1 MQGGDAGTARA
12 SIPVN
17 RSPGPCPKRAGA
29 ETARRIGN
37 SGRRKHGYSECMGGK
52 KYRPAEIE
60 PKWQEYWD
68 RTGVYRAGSDPD
80 RPKYYVLEMLPY
92 PSGVL
97 HMGHVR
103 NYTIGDA
110 LARYK
115 RMQGFRV
122 LHPMGWDSFGLPA
135 ENAAIKNRRDPREWT
150 HANIAAMKKQ
160 LRTFGFSYDWDCE
173 ISSCEPEYYR
183 WNQWLFLRMW
193 EKGLAYRKKATVNWC
208 PACATVLA
216 NEQVVNGCCWRHED
230 TPVRLQE
237 RDQWFFRTTAYA
249 DELLDSLEG
258 LEGGWPGRVL
268 AMQRNWIGRSAGT
281 EVDFR
286 VEGSGEKIRVF
297 TTRVDTIFGATC
309 LIVAPL
315 HPLVSEFGF
324 ASRGRDMATAAATKS
339 PDDLEKV
346 GFFTGRHAVNPYSGG
361 RVPIWVGNFVVMTY
375 GTGAIMAVPAH
386 DQRDFEFC
394 RKHGIAVRPVIR
406 PPDGPLARADAM
418 TEAYCDYGVVEES
431 GAFSGLPSEDAIERM
446 NARAAED
453 GFGHAAVTFRLRDWG
468 VSRQRYWGTPIPMIL
483 CSRCGT
489 VPVPDEDLPVLL
501 PDGVELTGTGESP
514 LRTVPAFVQVDCPAC
529 GGKAER
535 ETDTMDT
542 FVDSSWYFY
551 RYADAQC
558 DTGPFRPERVA
569 AWFPI
574 DQYIGGVEHAV
585 LHLIYCRFF
594 TKVMRDL
601 GLLDW
606 DEPIQRL
613 FTQGM
618 VIRDGRKMS
627 KNLGNVV
634 SPEQIV
640 SKYGSDTA
648 RMFSLFAAPPDRD
661 LDWLDDGV
669 EGMWRFLSRVHR
681 LVGRAGSPETGASA
695 EPRNAADRAAL
706 RKLHQTIE
714 RVTSDFETRWHFNTS
729 IASIMELTN
738 ALYALEPDMSSEVMQ
753 EALRGLTLLLGPFAP
768 HLTEELLEMLGREGP
783 VLDEQWPE
791 SDSELAREDSVQ
803 IAIQV
808 NGRLRDRLTVPKGLP
823 KDELSARAR
832 ETEKISAL
840 LQGKTIRKVIEIPD
854 RLVNFVA

>member
-1 MQGGDAGTARA
+1 M
-12 SIPVN
+12 V
-17 RSPGPCPKRAGA
+17 
-29 ETARRIGN
+29 
-37 SGRRKHGYSECMGGK
+37 GK
-52 KYRPAEIE
+52 PYRPGEIE
-60 PKWQEYWD
+60 PKWQEYWE
-68 RTGVYRAGSDPD
+68 RTGVYGTSSDLD

-115 RMQGFRV
+115 RMRGFRV

-135 ENAAIKNRRDPREWT
+135 ENAAIKNKRDPRDWT
-150 HANIAAMKKQ
+150 RSNIAAMKRQ

-183 WNQWLFLRMW
+183 WNQWFFLRMW
-193 EKGLAYRKKATVNWC
+193 EKGLAYRKKAAVNWC
-208 PACATVLA
+208 PDCATVLA

-230 TPVRLQE
+230 TPVEQQE
-237 RDQWFFRTTAYA
+237 REQWFFRTTAYA
-249 DELLDSLEG
+249 DELLESLAD
-258 LEGGWPGRVL
+258 LQAGWPDRVL
-268 AMQRNWIGRSAGT
+268 TMQRNWIGRSTGT
-281 EVDFR
+281 EADFA
-286 VEGSGEKIRVF
+286 VEGSGERIRVF

-309 LIVAPL
+309 IILAPL
-315 HPLVSEFGF
+315 HPLVAQFGF
-324 ASRGRDMATAAATKS
+324 SDRGQEMATAAATKS

-346 GFFTGRHAVNPYSGG
+346 GFFTGRYALNPYSGE

-394 RKHGIAVRPVIR
+394 RKHGIEVRPVIR
-406 PPDGPLARADAM
+406 PADGPLANAESM
-418 TEAYCDYGVVEES
+418 TEAFADYGVVENS
-431 GAFSGLPSEDAIERM
+431 GDFSGLASHDAIERM
-446 NARAAED
+446 SARAEAD
-453 GFGHAAVTFRLRDWG
+453 GFGKAAVTFRLRDWG
-468 VSRQRYWGTPIPMIL
+468 VSRQRFWGTPIPMVL
-483 CSRCGT
+483 CPRCGE
-489 VPVPDEDLPVLL
+489 VPVPDRDLPVLL
-501 PDGVELTGTGESP
+501 PDRVELTGTGESP
-514 LRTVPAFVQVDCPAC
+514 LRMVPEFVGVDCPAC

-551 RYADAQC
+551 RYADAKC
-558 DTGPFRPERVA
+558 DEAPFRPGRVA

-601 GLLDW
+601 DLLSW
-606 DEPIQRL
+606 NEPVRRL

-634 SPEQIV
+634 SPEDIV

-661 LDWLDDGV
+661 LDWQDEGV

-681 LVGRAGSPETGASA
+681 LVGRAGSTEIPASA
-695 EPRNAADRAAL
+695 EPRNQADRTAL
-706 RKLHQTIE
+706 RKLHQTIA
-714 RVTSDFETRWHFNTS
+714 RVTADFETRWHFNTS
-729 IASIMELTN
+729 IALIMELTN
-738 ALYALEPDMSSEVMQ
+738 ELYSLESDLSPGAMQ
-753 EALRGLTLLLGPFAP
+753 ESLRGVALLLSPFSP
-768 HLTEELLEMLGREGP
+768 HLAEELWQMLGQQGP
-783 VLDEQWPE
+783 ILEAGWPR
-791 SDSELAREDSVQ
+791 SDPNLASEESVQ
-803 IAIQV
+803 VVIQV
-808 NGRLRDRLTVPKGLP
+808 NGKLRDRLTVPKGLP
-823 KDELSARAR
+823 KDQLSARAR
-832 ETEKISAL
+832 ETDKIRAL
-840 LQGKTIRKVIEIPD
+840 LDGKTIRKVIEIPD
-854 RLVNFVA
+854 RLVNFVAR